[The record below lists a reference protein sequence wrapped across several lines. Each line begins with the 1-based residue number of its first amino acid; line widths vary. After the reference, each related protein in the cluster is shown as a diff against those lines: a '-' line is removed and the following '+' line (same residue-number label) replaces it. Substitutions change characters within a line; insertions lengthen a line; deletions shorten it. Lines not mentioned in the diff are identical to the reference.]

1 VSPSPGTAFQ
11 QLEWPVSYLDFETVI
26 SALPLYNDGNVFGK
40 GNGAVEDGFAGLLR
54 AGFLGHDSGP

>member
-1 VSPSPGTAFQ
+1 
-11 QLEWPVSYLDFETVI
+11 VSYLDFETVI